1 MEWFTW
7 ICFNCI
13 IKTLLWE
20 IFWEFFSLLFRGEHK
35 TLSSWSR
42 LAGQTCRIPNILH
55 VTLPAG
61 KKGCFVLRFSHD
73 GRSLA
78 CACNDRDQYPIYIYE
93 VSPFVEY
100 ITLLYIYNSEARS
113 LEWKNCVCC
122 KLLTVNFI
130 YFIA

>member
-1 MEWFTW
+1 MNMLQVRKLCNRELSE
-7 ICFNCI
+7 N
-13 IKTLLWE
+13 
-20 IFWEFFSLLFRGEHK
+20 FSARFRGEHK

-42 LAGQTCRIPNILH
+42 LPGQTCRIPNVLQ

-93 VSPFVEY
+93 VSLFVECV
-100 ITLLYIYNSEARS
+100 TLSYIYNSEARF
-113 LEWKNCVCC
+113 LE
-122 KLLTVNFI
+122 
-130 YFIA
+130 